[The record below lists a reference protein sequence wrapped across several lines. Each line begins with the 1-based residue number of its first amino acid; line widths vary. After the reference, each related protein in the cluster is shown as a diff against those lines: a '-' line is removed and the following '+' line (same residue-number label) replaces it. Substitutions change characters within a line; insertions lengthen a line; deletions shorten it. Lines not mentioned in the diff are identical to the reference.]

1 MGPLDA
7 LWHLLN
13 FFAPALGVGLLTPGM
28 AKLLWRRGFS
38 TVSWWRLSLWATGS
52 SAISLV
58 AGLAYFGHDGKMV
71 TYGAMLLVCA
81 SSMWIVGFTL
91 RR

>member
-13 FFAPALGVGLLTPGM
+13 FFAPAAGVALATAAL
-28 AKLLWRRGFS
+28 AKLLWRRELAG
-38 TVSWWRLSLWATGS
+38 VSWRSLALWGS
-52 SAISLV
+52 GAGAAALIGGLV
-58 AGLAYFGHDGKMV
+58 LFGRDGKMV
-71 TYGAMLLVCA
+71 TYAALVA
-81 SSMWIVGFTL
+81 ATALTLWWVGFL